1 MIRRTLEGLRSLL
14 VRFARAKDAVA
25 AVEFALILPFMLALF
40 AGSIE
45 LSDLISVDR
54 RITVISSTVGDLVS
68 RMDGDIYETELND
81 YFNAAEEIIN
91 PYKTTGLK
99 QLITCVKVDAAGSAN
114 TTVQW
119 SKASGGATVKT
130 VNSTLVLPTAITLI
144 SKNKYVI
151 VSETQYA
158 YKPLMGI
165 VFQNALT
172 MYRQNFH
179 LPRFGDNVVWKS
191 GSRP

>member
-1 MIRRTLEGLRSLL
+1 MIHRTLVGLRSLL
-14 VRFARAKDAVA
+14 SRFARAKDGAA
-25 AVEFALILPFMLALF
+25 AVEFALILPFMLALY

-45 LSDLISVDR
+45 LSDMISVDR

-81 YFNAAEEIIN
+81 YFTAAEEIIS
-91 PYKTTGLK
+91 PYVTTGLK
-99 QLITCVKVDAAGSAN
+99 QLITCVKVDAAGTVA
-114 TTVQW
+114 TVVQW
-119 SKASGGATVKT
+119 SKASGGATLKSTGSILTLPIEIT
-130 VNSTLVLPTAITLI
+130 VI

-151 VSETQYA
+151 VSETQYS
-158 YKPLMGI
+158 YKPMMGI
-165 VFQNALT
+165 VFQNTLT

>member
-1 MIRRTLEGLRSLL
+1 MIRRALVGLRSLL
-14 VRFARAKDAVA
+14 TRFARAKDGAA
-25 AVEFALILPFMLALF
+25 AVEFALIMPFMLALY

-54 RITVISSTVGDLVS
+54 RITVISSTVGDLVA

-81 YFNAAEEIIN
+81 YFAAAEEIIL
-91 PYKTTGLK
+91 PYNVAGLK
-99 QLITCVKVDAAGSAN
+99 QLITCVKVDATGTVN
-114 TTVQW
+114 TIVQW
-119 SKASGGATVKT
+119 SKASGGATVKAA
-130 VNSTLVLPTAITLI
+130 NSTLVLPTAITNI

-151 VSETQYA
+151 VSETQYS

-179 LPRFGDNVVWKS
+179 LPRFGDNVVWKA

>member
-1 MIRRTLEGLRSLL
+1 MIGRAVSGLRSLL
-14 VRFARAKDAVA
+14 VRFVRAKDGVA
-25 AVEFALILPFMLALF
+25 AVEFALILPFMLALY

-68 RMDGDIYETELND
+68 RKDGEIYETELTD
-81 YFNAAEEIIN
+81 YFNAAEEIIT

-99 QLITCVKVDAAGSAN
+99 QLITCVKVDAAGTVN

-119 SKASGGATVKT
+119 SKGSGGATVKSA
-130 VNSTLVLPTAITLI
+130 NSTLVLPIEITTI

-165 VFQNALT
+165 VFQSALT

-179 LPRFGDNVVWKS
+179 LPRFGDNVVWTA
-191 GSRP
+191 GSPP

>member
-1 MIRRTLEGLRSLL
+1 MIRLVPAALRSLL
-14 VRFARAKDAVA
+14 WRFARAREGAA
-25 AVEFALILPFMLALF
+25 AVEFALILPFMLLLY

-68 RMDGDIYETELND
+68 RKDGEIYATELND
-81 YFNAAEEIIN
+81 YFTAAEEIIS
-91 PYKTTGLK
+91 PYKVAGLE
-99 QLITCVKVDAAGSAN
+99 QLITCVKVDAAGTVA
-114 TTVQW
+114 TIVQW
-119 SKASGGATVKT
+119 SKGAGGATVKT
-130 VNSTLVLPTAITLI
+130 TGSILTLPIEITLI

-151 VSETQYA
+151 VSETQYS

-179 LPRFGDNVVWKS
+179 LPRFGDNVIWKS
-191 GSRP
+191 GSPP